1 MLCALFCFYSL
12 SLNSSAVE
20 YDEETGRLLW
30 SDEELQ
36 QFGAVFD
43 EDGNYYF
50 PAGTYHPDELYAIN
64 PLLVTEPYNSNF
76 DMYQLPWESFP
87 SAVQDIMYMNLDGYG
102 FLTTDSTRF
111 IIPFVVMIVSQ
122 TAVEIYAGTNL
133 CLGMRDDNG
142 RLCICSIPYLTGTY
156 PNAKCYYAKYRLSD
170 YSVVTDW
177 KLLTPT
183 VWGDTGRVNYYNR
196 FLLTESQYD
205 VYIYGGNGAVNR
217 DATSSNFLLSGT
229 TENPGTS
236 MRTFQDIGKGYQS
249 GQYFPGQQNFAM
261 CWQYFYPPTI
271 EELEAKTDKSIL
283 QTLKELPS
291 NIAEFFSEKLK
302 ALFIPSEDYFDNL
315 SAEFQEYFKERFGV
329 LYEVPDYIISVLET
343 FIEFKP
349 EEEEYKI
356 NFPGIKLSLPDE
368 SGNFVEHTIIEE
380 QEFNFGEI
388 LEITAIKVLY
398 TGYRSFIWL
407 MFIFMLFNLIMRK
420 YNQMLGVPNGA

>member
-1 MLCALFCFYSL
+1 M
-12 SLNSSAVE
+12 
-20 YDEETGRLLW
+20 W

-64 PLLVTEPYNSNF
+64 PLLITEPYNSNF

-102 FLTTDSTRF
+102 FLETDVTQF

-133 CLGMRDDNG
+133 CLGMRDDYG
-142 RLCICSIPYLTGTY
+142 RLCICSLPSYPGPYA
-156 PNAKCYYAKYRLSD
+156 NAKCFYAKYRLSN

-177 KLLTPT
+177 KLLSPYA
-183 VWGDTGRVNYYNR
+183 WGDSGKVNYYMR
-196 FLLTESQYD
+196 FPLTEDEYD
-205 VYIYGGNGAVNR
+205 VYIYGGNGAINR
-217 DATSSNFLLSGT
+217 DNTSSSLNLTGDGSSETDTRVRFYC
-229 TENPGTS
+229 NI
-236 MRTFQDIGKGYQS
+236 RQGYQS
-249 GQYFPGQQNFAM
+249 GDYFPGQANYAM

-302 ALFIPSEDYFDNL
+302 ALFIPSDDYFDNL
-315 SAEFQEYFKERFGV
+315 SAEFQEYFEERFGV

-343 FIEFKP
+343 FIEFTP
-349 EEEEYKI
+349 AEDEYKI
-356 NFPGIKLSLPDE
+356 NFPGIKLPLPDVG
-368 SGNFVEHTIIEE
+368 GNFVEHTIIEE
-380 QEFNFGEI
+380 QEFDFGEI
-388 LEITAIKVLY
+388 LQITAIKVLY

-407 MFIFMLFNLIMRK
+407 LFLFMLFNLIMRK
-420 YNQMLGVPNGA
+420 YNQMVGVPSGD

>member
-20 YDEETGRLLW
+20 YDEETGCLIW
-30 SDEELQ
+30 SNEELI
-36 QFGAVFD
+36 QFGAIFD

-50 PAGTYHPDELYAIN
+50 PTGTYHPDELYALN
-64 PLLVTEPYNSNF
+64 PLLITEPYNTSF

-87 SAVQDIMYMNLDGYG
+87 SAVQDIVYMNLDGYG
-102 FLTTDSTRF
+102 FLESDVTKF
-111 IIPFVVMIVSQ
+111 IIPFVVMIASQ

-142 RLCICSIPYLTGTY
+142 RLCICSVPALPGTY
-156 PNAKCYYAKYRLSD
+156 ANSKCYYAKYRLGD

-177 KLLTPT
+177 KLLTPI
-183 VWGDTGRVNYYNR
+183 VWGDSGKVNYYNR
-196 FLLTESQYD
+196 FSLTDDEYD
-205 VYIYGGNGAVNR
+205 VYIYGGNGAINR
-217 DATSSNFLLSGT
+217 DVT
-229 TENPGTS
+229 TFTTNLTGTS
-236 MRTFQDIGKGYQS
+236 TQDGTSVRVYQDIGQGYNS
-249 GQYFPGQQNFAM
+249 GRFFPGQENFSM

-291 NIAEFFSEKLK
+291 NIVEFFSEKLK
-302 ALFIPSEDYFDNL
+302 ALFIPSDTFFDDL
-315 SAEFQEYFKERFGV
+315 STEFQEFFKERFGV
-329 LYEVPDYIISVLET
+329 LYEVPDYLISVFET
-343 FIEFKP
+343 FVEFQP

-356 NFPGIKLSLPDE
+356 TFPDISFSFPDE

-388 LEITAIKVLY
+388 LEISAIKILY
-398 TGYRSFIWL
+398 TGYRSFVWL

-420 YNQMLGVPNGA
+420 YNQMVGVPGGN